1 MNPSCMDMGTPT
13 RRIFRR
19 MSPQG
24 FRSARVSGIPR
35 SYFRTIHTEMP
46 TLMAWLR
53 TVPRAAPGWPHM
65 ERSHEQ
71 VVQDDVGHTGDGHGN
86 TWEYGNSPCPGRW
99 S

>member
-1 MNPSCMDMGTPT
+1 MTVITRKEIWMNPSCMDMGTPT

-53 TVPRAAPGWPHM
+53 DRPQGRPWLAP
-65 ERSHEQ
+65 
-71 VVQDDVGHTGDGHGN
+71 
-86 TWEYGNSPCPGRW
+86 YGTLP
-99 S
+99 